1 MASLQRFT
9 RVFCKRVSRSC
20 ITKSKSFCTSSN
32 QIHKDDLWKIYHK
45 RKQQVQEKSFAADV
59 NKEGI
64 FANNEMHLGDV
75 EVYGFDYDYTLAHY
89 TTQLHYLLY
98 RLGQQALVNDYKY
111 PNEISNFKYDPDF
124 AIRGLHYD
132 VRQGLLMKIDSFHN
146 IQLGTVYRG
155 MQAVSDVEV
164 KATYEGTHVSLE
176 KMNTFYGTGPMH
188 QLVDLFALPEVTL
201 ISNITEYF
209 VQNNITYD
217 PEYVFYDVRNAV
229 QGVHSSGLL
238 HQKIMENL
246 GEWWGR
252 ACLEELLLERLSS
265 AGKKLFL
272 ITNSG
277 FPFIHAGM
285 SYMIGD
291 DWQDLF
297 DVIITNAR
305 KPKFFNEASRPFR
318 TYDPALFSQSW
329 DRVQTLEKGKVYQQ
343 GNFYLLT
350 QMTGW
355 YGSRV
360 LYFGDHVY
368 SDLADP
374 SLRHGWRTGAI
385 IPELEAEIEQQNDPA
400 YKSAVRWLVSLQQL
414 IEKHQCQECPE
425 QKEVIQTWL
434 EERDD
439 LRNFTKAVFNPRF
452 GNPQFR
458 TYHNPTYFTRRLASH
473 LADIYMSSLTNL
485 LHYSVDHSF
494 YPHRVLLPHE
504 PGPFS
509 KY

>member
-1 MASLQRFT
+1 MASLHRFT
-9 RVFCKRVSRSC
+9 KVFCKRVSRC
-20 ITKSKSFCTSSN
+20 YITISKSYCASSS
-32 QIHKDDLWKIYHK
+32 QMHTDDLWKVYHK
-45 RKQQVQEKSFAADV
+45 RKQRLQEKSFAADV
-59 NKEGI
+59 NTEGI
-64 FANNEMHLGDV
+64 FANNEIHLGDV

-98 RLGQQALVNDYKY
+98 KLGQQALVNDYKY

-246 GEWWGR
+246 ETTLQKGNETK
-252 ACLEELLLERLSS
+252 LLLEGLSG

-285 SYMIGD
+285 SYMIGP

-414 IEKHQCQECPE
+414 IEKHQCQDSPE
-425 QKEVIQTWL
+425 QREVIQAWL
-434 EERDD
+434 KERDD
-439 LRNFTKAVFNPRF
+439 LRNYTKGVFNPRF
-452 GNPQFR
+452 GSLFR
-458 TYHNPTYFTRRLASH
+458 TYHNPTYFTRRLARF
-473 LADIYMSSLTNL
+473 ADMYMSSLTNL